1 MEHRAGN
8 FLTFVRQKFS
18 VHFIFNLIERFSFWS
33 INSPKS
39 ETGAFPETETGRGVG
54 ERLNFPGW
62 AEAIAAGG
70 RRGVLRRLK

>member
-39 ETGAFPETETGRGVG
+39 ETGVFPKTETGRGMG
-54 ERLNFPGW
+54 ERLNFPV
-62 AEAIAAGG
+62 G
-70 RRGVLRRLK
+70 RRRNRRGPEGVLRRLK